1 MAGTAGNT
9 RREFQLWLDRRNQ
22 AEVSE
27 LAALTVRKVFLSF
40 EKMLIFLNLVSLA
53 VTVTSG
59 LPQRDA
65 LPCFVREEGSK
76 EPAYCQV
83 PNL

>member
-1 MAGTAGNT
+1 
-9 RREFQLWLDRRNQ
+9 
-22 AEVSE
+22 
-27 LAALTVRKVFLSF
+27 
-40 EKMLIFLNLVSLA
+40 MLIFLNLVSLA

-83 PNL
+83 QNIENQLRPQFTDKNQFGQI